1 MDTKELYQ
9 KFIESEG
16 ISTDT
21 RNIIV
26 NSMFFALKGA
36 NFNGNLFAEKALDSG
51 ASYAVVDDKDVVV
64 KDKNF
69 VLVED
74 VLKSLQQL
82 AFYHRNQIGI
92 PILGITGTNGKTTT
106 KELIKVVLEKKYN
119 VYATQGNLNNHI
131 GVPLTLLAIDKSVE
145 VGIVEMG
152 ANHPGEIEV
161 LCSISDPD
169 YGLITNVG
177 KAHLEGFGSFE
188 GVMKTKAELYR
199 HIEKK
204 AGRIFINAE
213 NTFLKSMLKGGST
226 NIKYGIGDQS
236 SVYAIE
242 VLDAEF
248 LEFKAIINNEEIKV
262 TTNLVG
268 EYNLENVLAAISIG
282 LNFKVNLQDIVDAI
296 GSYLP
301 TNNRSQLVKTDNNTV
316 LFDAYNANPT
326 SMKAALS
333 NLFVINK
340 KNKVAVLG
348 EMKELGKSCS
358 QEHEDLLNILVR
370 NRNINVI
377 LVGSN
382 YSSFKDQFKDFIY
395 FDDVDC
401 LIKHIESDPIKNS
414 YILVKGSRSNK
425 LEKLKGIL

>member
-1 MDTKELYQ
+1 
-9 KFIESEG
+9 
-16 ISTDT
+16 
-21 RNIIV
+21 
-26 NSMFFALKGA
+26 MFFALKGA

-51 ASYAVVDDKDVVV
+51 ASYAIVDEKDVVV
-64 KDKNF
+64 KGKNF

-152 ANHPGEIEV
+152 ANHPGEIED
-161 LCSISDPD
+161 LCSIADPD

-204 AGRIFINAE
+204 EGSLFINEE
-213 NTFLKSMLKGGST
+213 NAFLKSMLKGGST

-236 SVYAIE
+236 SAYAIE
-242 VLDAEF
+242 ILDAEF
-248 LEFKAIINNEEIKV
+248 LEFKAIVNNEEIKV

-282 LNFKVNLQDIVDAI
+282 LNFKVDLQDIVDAI
-296 GSYLP
+296 GNYLP
-301 TNNRSQLVKTDNNTV
+301 TNNRSQLVKTDKNTV

-348 EMKELGKSCS
+348 EMKELGKSSS

-370 NRNINVI
+370 NKNINVI

-401 LIKHIESDPIKNS
+401 LIKYIESNAIRNS
-414 YILVKGSRSNK
+414 YVLVKGSRSNK
-425 LEKLKGIL
+425 LEKLEGKL